1 MKNPFRKP
9 DADGKPVPAN
19 GEEPTKEQVLDA
31 LRTVQEPELHKD
43 IVTLNM
49 VKNLAVC
56 GGVARFTVEL
66 TTPACPLKKEIEDSA
81 RAAVMRVE
89 GMKEVN
95 VEFSANVTS
104 RMGVDRPSIQ
114 GLKNVI
120 AVTSGKGGVGKS
132 TCTVNLAVA
141 LAQSGARVG
150 LLDCDVYGPDIPTML
165 GIKDKP
171 SATPDRKFVPLE
183 RHGVKS
189 MSVGYLVDEEAPIVW
204 RGPMLHKVIEQFL
217 KDVSWGELDYLLVD
231 MPPGTGD
238 AQLSLSQ
245 LVPLTGAV
253 VVTTPQDVALV
264 DVRKA
269 IGMFQQVKVEILGI
283 IENMAGFR
291 CSHCGEV
298 THIFGEG
305 GGNKLAERFGLPVL
319 GHVPLDPKVRVGGDA
334 GDPIVVSDP
343 ASPQAATFRE
353 IAGKLAAL
361 ISVKNAN
368 ESGAPSLAVL
378 Q

>member
-1 MKNPFRKP
+1 MKLFGSKP
-9 DADGKPVPAN
+9 KPADQD
-19 GEEPTKEQVLDA
+19 PTKEQIVDA
-31 LRTVQEPELHKD
+31 LRTVIEPDLHRD
-43 IVTLNM
+43 LVTLNM
-49 VKNLAVC
+49 VKNVTVC
-56 GGVARFTVEL
+56 GGVSRFTVEL
-66 TTPACPLKKEIEDSA
+66 TTPACPLKKQIEDEC
-81 RAAVMRVE
+81 RAAVMKVP

-104 RMGVDRPSIQ
+104 RVGMDRPAIA

-132 TCTVNLAVA
+132 TCTVNLAAA

-165 GIKDKP
+165 GIQEKPEGTADK
-171 SATPDRKFVPLE
+171 KFLPLE
-183 RHGVKS
+183 RYGVKS
-189 MSVGYLVDEEAPIVW
+189 MSIGYLVAEDKPIVW

-217 KDVSWGELDYLLVD
+217 KDVEWGEIDYLLVD

-269 IGMFQQVKVEILGI
+269 IAMFEQVKVTVLGI
-283 IENMAGFR
+283 VENMAGYT
-291 CSHCGEV
+291 CSHCGHLEQ
-298 THIFGEG
+298 IFGEG
-305 GGNKLAERFGLPVL
+305 GAEKLSEKFNLPVL
-319 GHVPLDPKVRVGGDA
+319 GRVPLHPEVRVGGDA
-334 GDPIVVSDP
+334 GAPIVVSNP
-343 ASPQAATFRE
+343 TSPQAQIFRE
-353 IAGKLAAL
+353 IAGKLSQIVSVRNASTAGAAR
-361 ISVKNAN
+361 
-368 ESGAPSLAVL
+368 LAVL
-378 Q
+378 E